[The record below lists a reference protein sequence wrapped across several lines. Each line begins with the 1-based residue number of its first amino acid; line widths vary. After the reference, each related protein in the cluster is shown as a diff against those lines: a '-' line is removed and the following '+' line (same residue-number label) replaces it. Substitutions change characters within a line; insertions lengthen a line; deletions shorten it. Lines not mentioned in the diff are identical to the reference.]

1 MALVV
6 DVDSHVYEPPAIW
19 DTYVPSEYRGLAKSA
34 FYHEVDEHGHRLT
47 VLNGSP
53 AKELNRR
60 KLVRQA
66 IWRPG
71 MTPEQIGQLDPDQF
85 YPLNPGASDPAARL
99 ADMDAMG
106 VDRAVVYPTLFAEY
120 LPMVVDPVAAGALA
134 QAYNDW
140 MWDFSAQTDG
150 RVHPVAILP
159 LQSILLSRRELER
172 VAGKGFTSIVIR
184 PAFYKMD
191 VDGAS
196 LFNGS
201 LTQAQMALQGGASTG
216 AHKPVF
222 VEDTP
227 FRVIWEQIEQLGLVA
242 CVHPA
247 LGVTGADWIS
257 NGGFAERVSSR
268 VGMAHTVAEPIA
280 HMQDA
285 DLFVTAAF
293 FHGLLE
299 DLPRLKLAILHSGA
313 SWVPLAIEKSETY
326 LWLTAYGMAGPPVCL
341 EPGEVWDRHPIIV
354 GFDGWERS
362 VGRMLDVF
370 GTIGAWGSRYPFH
383 DAAGPD
389 EARQML
395 ERYGVDQAAVDRL
408 LGGNAAELFGLPV
421 GVPA

>member
-1 MALVV
+1 
-6 DVDSHVYEPPAIW
+6 
-19 DTYVPSEYRGLAKSA
+19 
-34 FYHEVDEHGHRLT
+34 
-47 VLNGSP
+47 
-53 AKELNRR
+53 
-60 KLVRQA
+60 
-66 IWRPG
+66 
-71 MTPEQIGQLDPDQF
+71 
-85 YPLNPGASDPAARL
+85 
-99 ADMDAMG
+99 
-106 VDRAVVYPTLFAEY
+106 
-120 LPMVVDPVAAGALA
+120 VAAGVLA

-140 MWDFSAQTDG
+140 IWDFSAQTDG

-341 EPGEVWDRHPIIV
+341 EPNEVWDRHPIIV

-421 GVPA
+421 GVSA